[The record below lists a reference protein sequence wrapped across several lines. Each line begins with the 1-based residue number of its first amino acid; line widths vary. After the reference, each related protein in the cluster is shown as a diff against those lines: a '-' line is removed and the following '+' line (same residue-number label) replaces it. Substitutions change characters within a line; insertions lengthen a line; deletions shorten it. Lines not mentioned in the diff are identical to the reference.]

1 MKIHNTHPELHD
13 LTALAYDMI
22 EGTERNEL
30 LEHLAECNS
39 CRDIFDSYRDEQA
52 LVRDV
57 IVEDARS
64 GPAEAAALQK
74 TLSLLAELDGDAE
87 EPESKASKGKLIK
100 FPALRVATEVAAI
113 AVVAVGLFLFLK
125 PSVETSPETAFET
138 VADSKII
145 KIRKIAEEVKAPV
158 EVNEGTVLVG
168 NDSGEWQAASAIPA
182 DEWVMVGGQAL
193 SFTQANGSRATASN
207 GAVFRIS
214 VDETRSGEPMI
225 YLLHGDIKINAS
237 SPVMLQAGNQGHFYA
252 LAGSEVSV
260 SAVAKEH
267 NWASDSRLLRRMKAQ
282 RNFEVVSQSGSVFYM
297 PLNKANRSVFMHGGE
312 RLKVGQEGSFWY
324 GGNEDNSSKI
334 SIEISLFGSELGL
347 LEEDG
352 QRMKLAL
359 KELEMLRNHELEFL
373 KESLH
378 ADMKN
383 LIIQLDGNSSHLE
396 SKKFIPQ
403 QTFGGKTM
411 AVRGS
416 SGFTVI
422 VTVNGQPKMYRGK
435 TKAEVLKQ
443 LPEDQ
448 RAFVVFSEP
457 ENE

>member
-1 MKIHNTHPELHD
+1 MNIQNTHPELHD

-22 EGTERNEL
+22 EGTERDKL

-74 TLSLLAELDGDAE
+74 TLSILAELDG
-87 EPESKASKGKLIK
+87 ESEAPKGKLIK
-100 FPALRVATEVAAI
+100 FPALRVATEVAAV

-125 PSVETSPETAFET
+125 PSVETSPETALET
-138 VADSKII
+138 VADSKIR

-207 GAVFRIS
+207 GTVFRIS

-225 YLLHGDIKINAS
+225 YLLHGDIKIDAS

-260 SAVAKEH
+260 SAVAKER

-297 PLNKANRSVFMHGGE
+297 PLNKANRSVVMHGGE

-324 GGNEDNSSKI
+324 GNKDNSSKI

-352 QRMKLAL
+352 QRLKLAL

-383 LIIQLDGNSSHLE
+383 LILQLDENSRRSE
-396 SKKFIPQ
+396 FKKFTPQ
-403 QTFGGKTM
+403 QMFGERTV
-411 AVRGS
+411 ALRDTA
-416 SGFTVI
+416 GFTVI
-422 VTVNGQPKMYRGK
+422 VTVNGQPKIYRGK

-448 RAFVVFSEP
+448 RAFVVFPESED
-457 ENE
+457 E